1 MSLQGHVNTLSTNLG
16 FDIDS
21 NGRILAAAGE
31 DGKVR
36 LWSLSDGVQVNASHD
51 ISRDKQTA
59 ARLHD
64 TVFDAPPPAV
74 LFSPSANGTVDDLWV
89 ADGPVVHKYA
99 VTM

>member
-1 MSLQGHVNTLSTNLG
+1 MSLHGHVNTLSTNLG

-36 LWSLSDGVQVNASHD
+36 LWSLSDGVQVNASHV
-51 ISRDKQTA
+51 INRVEKAT
-59 ARLHD
+59 ARLRD
-64 TVFDAPPPAV
+64 TVFDSPPPAII
-74 LFSPSANGTVDDLWV
+74 FSPSANGTVDELWV

-99 VTM
+99 VTL